1 MPGIFSQIIAG
12 QIPCFKIAENE
23 TCFAF
28 LDVFP
33 LAPGHTLVVPK
44 IEVDNIHDLDAE
56 THAAL
61 FAFAKQVAHAIG
73 KAIPC
78 KKVGM
83 AVVGLEVPQGQNPWF
98 FVLKMF
104 FGAVGGGVVCSELLS
119 GRSMLAVLWS
129 SAILVARF

>member
-33 LAPGHTLVVPK
+33 LAHGHTLVVPK

-61 FAFAKQVAHAIG
+61 FAFSKQIARAVG

-83 AVVGLEVPQGQNPWF
+83 AVVGLEVPHAHIHLVPLNQVADLDFSKPKIKASDETLQR
-98 FVLKMF
+98 VQKLIQT
-104 FGAVGGGVVCSELLS
+104 ALL
-119 GRSMLAVLWS
+119 
-129 SAILVARF
+129 

>member
-1 MPGIFSQIIAG
+1 MPGIFAQIIAG
-12 QIPCFKIAENE
+12 QIPSYKIAENE

-44 IEVDNIHDLDAE
+44 DEVDSIHELDTE

-61 FAFAKQVAHAIG
+61 FAFSKQIARAIG

-83 AVVGLEVPQGQNPWF
+83 AVVGLEVPHAHIHLVPLNQVADLDFSKPKVKASDESLMHVQK
-98 FVLKMF
+98 LIQ
-104 FGAVGGGVVCSELLS
+104 AELL
-119 GRSMLAVLWS
+119 
-129 SAILVARF
+129 

>member
-1 MPGIFSQIIAG
+1 MPGIFAQIIAG
-12 QIPCFKIAENE
+12 KIPSYKIAENE

-44 IEVDNIHDLDAE
+44 IEVDNIHELDTE

-61 FAFAKQVAHAIG
+61 FAFSKQIARAIG

-83 AVVGLEVPQGQNPWF
+83 AVVGLEVPHAHIHLVPLNQIADLDFSKPKVKASDESLMHVQK
-98 FVLKMF
+98 LIQ
-104 FGAVGGGVVCSELLS
+104 AELL
-119 GRSMLAVLWS
+119 
-129 SAILVARF
+129 

>member
-33 LAPGHTLVVPK
+33 LAQGHTLVVPK

-61 FAFAKQVAHAIG
+61 FAFSKQIARAIG

-83 AVVGLEVPQGQNPWF
+83 AVVGLEVPHAHIHLVPLNQVADLDFSKPKIKASDETLQR
-98 FVLKMF
+98 VQKLIQT
-104 FGAVGGGVVCSELLS
+104 ALL
-119 GRSMLAVLWS
+119 
-129 SAILVARF
+129 

>member
-1 MPGIFSQIIAG
+1 MPGIFAQIIAG
-12 QIPCFKIAENE
+12 QIPSYKIAENE

-33 LAPGHTLVVPK
+33 LVPGHTLVVPK
-44 IEVDNIHDLDAE
+44 IEVDNIHELDTE

-61 FAFAKQVAHAIG
+61 FAFSKQIARAIG

-83 AVVGLEVPQGQNPWF
+83 AVVGLEVPHAHIHLVPLNKVS
-98 FVLKMF
+98 VLDFSKPKVKENDE
-104 FGAVGGGVVCSELLS
+104 ALLHIQKLIQAELL
-119 GRSMLAVLWS
+119 
-129 SAILVARF
+129 

>member
-61 FAFAKQVAHAIG
+61 FAFTKQIARAVG

-83 AVVGLEVPQGQNPWF
+83 AVVGLEVPHAHIHLVPLNQVADLDFSKPKVKASDETLQR
-98 FVLKMF
+98 VQKLIQT
-104 FGAVGGGVVCSELLS
+104 ALL
-119 GRSMLAVLWS
+119 
-129 SAILVARF
+129 